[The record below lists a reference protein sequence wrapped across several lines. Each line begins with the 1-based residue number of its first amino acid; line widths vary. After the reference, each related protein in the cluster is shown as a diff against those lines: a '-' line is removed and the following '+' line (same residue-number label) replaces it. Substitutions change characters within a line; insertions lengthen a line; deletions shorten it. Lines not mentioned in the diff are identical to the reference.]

1 MSERPAYVLGS
12 DDAERVSGPGAP
24 EVATRNACRTMSGMR
39 ATSSMVALN
48 LVTGS
53 NAGTSS
59 ISW

>member
-1 MSERPAYVLGS
+1 
-12 DDAERVSGPGAP
+12 
-24 EVATRNACRTMSGMR
+24 MSGMR

-59 ISW
+59 IS

>member
-1 MSERPAYVLGS
+1 V
-12 DDAERVSGPGAP
+12 P
-24 EVATRNACRTMSGMR
+24 EVATRNAWRTMSGKR
-39 ATSSMVALN
+39 ATSSIVALN

>member
-1 MSERPAYVLGS
+1 VAGIDH
-12 DDAERVSGPGAP
+12 DDAIVRYVPG
-24 EVATRNACRTMSGMR
+24 ER
-39 ATSSMVALN
+39 ATSSTVALN